1 MATVEELTERLE
13 KLRKIRASGVLV
25 VESDVDRITYRNDA
39 EIATAIADL
48 ERQISA
54 AGTQRPIFRTVI
66 VNDKGFY

>member
-1 MATVEELTERLE
+1 MATVEELTDRLE

-54 AGTQRPIFRTVI
+54 AGARRPIFRTVI
-66 VNDKGFY
+66 INDKGFH